1 VHGYAGSRSGQ
12 LDYSHNLETV
22 SDSAATL
29 RRRLATFH
37 WMHLFVLSSVHFF
50 IDMFPSM
57 LPAIL
62 PAILNEFS
70 LSLSKGGLVMAV
82 MYLTC
87 NGVQPLTGHLR
98 ADKRKPLFLYLGLAL
113 GTVIC
118 LLDVLPREGGAF
130 GGMVVLAVVSG
141 FGIAIVHPEGLR
153 GVHRLRSI
161 KPAVSTAVFMA
172 GGFLG
177 YASGGAISAFLV
189 SRFGL
194 QGLYPIMLCPVVGIV
209 LVLLLRVRLA
219 VERTTYVKDAAQ
231 RAAPS
236 GVLRKESL
244 GLRRAVREPP
254 LLRFWSIFFMA
265 MPAAVSTTIIASL
278 LPTALNELG
287 FDLTFGG
294 LSATTFGLG
303 GAIGSFVW
311 AHIAHRKGELE
322 CSIAALLLAIPFV
335 VSYLVFINSRMAI
348 WILFGAGFCAISAY
362 ILMIT
367 LSRNAAGLT
376 LGQRMG
382 FMVGGTWGLA
392 YVVFMALLPAA
403 EHFGS
408 DIVLKFSPVGY
419 LLSGILG
426 LRIMLKVRRL
436 APAKLAA

>member
-1 VHGYAGSRSGQ
+1 MHSYAGSSSGQ
-12 LDYSHNLETV
+12 LDYSNYFETV
-22 SDSAATL
+22 SDPATNL
-29 RRRLATFH
+29 KRKLATFH
-37 WMHLFVLSSVHFF
+37 WMHLFVLATVHFS
-50 IDMFPSM
+50 IDVFSSM

-62 PAILNEFS
+62 PAIRAEFS

-98 ADKRKPLFLYLGLAL
+98 ANKRKPLFLYLGLIL

-118 LLDVLPREGGAF
+118 LLGALPRGSGAF
-130 GGMVVLAVVSG
+130 GGMILLAVVSG

-153 GVHRLRSI
+153 GVHRLRHI

-177 YASGGAISAFLV
+177 YASGGVISAFLV

-194 QGLYPIMLCPVVGIV
+194 QGLYPLMLCPVVGIV

-219 VERTTYVKDAAQ
+219 VERTVYVKDAVQ
-231 RAAPS
+231 QEKSWLPFWFI
-236 GVLRKESL
+236 
-244 GLRRAVREPP
+244 
-254 LLRFWSIFFMA
+254 LLMA
-265 MPAAVSTTIIASL
+265 MPAAVSTTIIVSL
-278 LPTALNELG
+278 LPTVLNELG
-287 FDLTFGG
+287 FELTFGG
-294 LSATTFGLG
+294 LSATVFGLG
-303 GAIGSFVW
+303 GAVGSFVW
-311 AHIAHRKGELE
+311 AHVAHRKGELK
-322 CSIAALLLAIPFV
+322 CSVAALFLVIPFLV
-335 VSYLVFINSRMAI
+335 LYLVFINSRMAI

-367 LSRNAAGLT
+367 LSRGAAGLT

-382 FMVGGTWGLA
+382 FMVGGTWALA

-408 DIVLKFSPVGY
+408 DVILNFSPLGY
-419 LLSGILG
+419 LLSGAFG
-426 LRIMLKVRRL
+426 LYVMLKARSQAL
-436 APAKLAA
+436 TKLPR

>member
-1 VHGYAGSRSGQ
+1 
-12 LDYSHNLETV
+12 
-22 SDSAATL
+22 
-29 RRRLATFH
+29 
-37 WMHLFVLSSVHFF
+37 MHLFVLSSVHFC

-62 PAILNEFS
+62 PAILKEFS

-98 ADKRKPLFLYLGLAL
+98 ANKRKPLFLYLGLVL
-113 GTVIC
+113 GTAIC
-118 LLDVLPREGGAF
+118 LLDVLPREDGAF
-130 GGMVVLAVVSG
+130 GGMIVLAVVSG

-172 GGFLG
+172 GGFFG
-177 YASGGAISAFLV
+177 AASSGAISAFLV

-194 QGLYPIMLCPVVGIV
+194 RGLYPVMLLPIVGIV
-209 LVLLLRVRLA
+209 LVLLLKVRLA
-219 VERTTYVKDAAQ
+219 VERPAYVKDTAQ
-231 RAAPS
+231 RA
-236 GVLRKESL
+236 GVVRKQ
-244 GLRRAVREPP
+244 P

-287 FDLTFGG
+287 FELTFGG

-303 GAIGSFVW
+303 GAMGSFVW
-311 AHIAHRKGELE
+311 AHVAHRKGELK
-322 CSIAALLLAIPFV
+322 CSVAALFLAIPFI
-335 VSYLVFINSRMAI
+335 VSYLIFINSRMAI
-348 WILFGAGFCAISAY
+348 WVLFGAGFCAISAY

-367 LSRNAAGLT
+367 LSRSAAGLT

-408 DIVLKFSPVGY
+408 DVVLKFSPLGY
-419 LLSGILG
+419 LLSGIFG
-426 LRIMLKVRRL
+426 LSIMLKDN
-436 APAKLAA
+436 PFTTGKNI